1 MNTVADPAV
10 TNTTHTTHSTH
21 STHSPQAR
29 SEAVGRAKESFGE
42 VQTATKK
49 LIHDGSDVVKEG
61 AAAVETAVREG
72 ATKLEETA
80 TRAADKTAV
89 YVQEQPLKALLIAAG
104 TGALIALAA
113 GAATRRYR

>member
-1 MNTVADPAV
+1 MNTVTDPAV
-10 TNTTHTTHSTH
+10 TNTTTN
-21 STHSPQAR
+21 PIKG
-29 SEAVGRAKESFGE
+29 EAVGRAKESFGE
-42 VQTATKK
+42 VQSATKK

-72 ATKLEETA
+72 ATRLEETA
-80 TRAADKTAV
+80 TKAADKTAV

-113 GAATRRYR
+113 GAAARRHR

>member
-1 MNTVADPAV
+1 MNTVADPVV
-10 TNTTHTTHSTH
+10 TNTSTTSTK
-21 STHSPQAR
+21 
-29 SEAVGRAKESFGE
+29 SEAVGRCKESFGE

-61 AAAVETAVREG
+61 AAAVETAVRDG

-80 TRAADKTAV
+80 VKAADKTAV

-113 GAATRRYR
+113 GAASRRYR

>member
-10 TNTTHTTHSTH
+10 TTTTHTNNPHT
-21 STHSPQAR
+21 R
-29 SEAVGRAKESFGE
+29 SEAVGRARESFGE
-42 VQTATKK
+42 VQSATRK

-61 AAAVETAVREG
+61 ATAVETAVREG

>member
-1 MNTVADPAV
+1 MNTVADPVV
-10 TNTTHTTHSTH
+10 TSTPTNANT
-21 STHSPQAR
+21 
-29 SEAVGRAKESFGE
+29 SEAMGRCKESFGE

-49 LIHDGSDVVKEG
+49 LIHDGSDVVKGG
-61 AAAVETAVREG
+61 AAAVESAVREG
-72 ATKLEETA
+72 ATKLEESA
-80 TRAADKTAV
+80 AKAADKTAV